1 VAEKHGKRSR
11 KLIAG
16 MAAAAEFVGVSR
28 QSFAEWV
35 KLDGFP
41 QPTPDQSGTL
51 CYDIWAIAQWKWR
64 CDNPVEGAGDEFAG
78 ADSPH
83 LERKRSYDAD
93 IAKIKRDKL
102 RGELVET
109 AAVLDLHNRLASLN
123 RSYYEW
129 LDLED
134 HKSAANK
141 YEELL
146 DNWRDLVNQFC
157 DSIGESTD
165 DAQGSTEADV
175 STPGERVDSAK
186 DSPA

>member
-1 VAEKHGKRSR
+1 
-11 KLIAG
+11 
-16 MAAAAEFVGVSR
+16 MAAAAEIAGVSR

-41 QPTPDQSGTL
+41 QPTTDTNGVQR
-51 CYDIWAIAQWKWR
+51 YDIWAIAQWKWQ
-64 CDNPVEGAGDEFAG
+64 CDHPQQDETGEFAD
-78 ADSPH
+78 ASSPH

-93 IAKIKRDKL
+93 IAKIKRDRM

-109 AAVLDLHNRLASLN
+109 AAVAGLHSRLAALN
-123 RSYYEW
+123 RGYYEW

-134 HKSAANK
+134 HRSPANK

-157 DSIGESTD
+157 DSIGRNTD
-165 DAQGSTEADV
+165 DSFGGTEADV
-175 STPGERVDSAK
+175 STSGERVDSAK